1 MTTSYSAF
9 YKSGLHRHAA
19 SVYTY
24 NHPNDNEMDHENASH
39 SSTGDLAYFPA
50 HSYHNTTSRAQN
62 ARSPS
67 RKRRSSITSAA
78 SPVSSMKL
86 AKSPA
91 RAAGNAWHMANIA
104 ANSPGRTRSGSLNV
118 ASTDTSMLAR
128 MRSGSVG
135 CRYVYSTEFFYDVNS
150 HFNL

>member
-1 MTTSYSAF
+1 
-9 YKSGLHRHAA
+9 
-19 SVYTY
+19 
-24 NHPNDNEMDHENASH
+24 
-39 SSTGDLAYFPA
+39 
-50 HSYHNTTSRAQN
+50 
-62 ARSPS
+62 
-67 RKRRSSITSAA
+67 
-78 SPVSSMKL
+78 
-86 AKSPA
+86 
-91 RAAGNAWHMANIA
+91 MANIA